1 MSIEKIKIHVLRT
14 GEVRVSPYL
23 PFGGDNC
30 SIIKAS
36 GITTPKS
43 KWIWLPV
50 FSFLIEHPKGMILF
64 DTGWHRDMSPNG
76 VFDKK
81 AQIKSLGS
89 FLLYQIN
96 QGRIAPGEAINE
108 HLDRLGIKPSQL
120 DYVLISHLDCDH
132 ANGLNQVADA
142 KHILVSKA
150 ELEGTTRNN
159 FQIRIRFQ
167 RRWWDGVN
175 LQTFDW
181 NGTEGPVGKSYDV
194 LVDGSLV
201 MVNIPGHSE
210 GLCALK
216 VKNDQGKYV
225 LLFADGGYAT
235 KSWRDMI
242 TSGITLDK
250 KLQRESLQWIREQSL
265 SPDCVA
271 SLATHDTD
279 VEPHVIEL

>member
-1 MSIEKIKIHVLRT
+1 MDKIKIHVLRT

-23 PFGGDNC
+23 PFGGDDC

-36 GITTPKS
+36 GVTTPKS

-50 FSFLIEHPKGMILF
+50 FSFLIEHPKGKILF
-64 DTGWHRDMSPNG
+64 DTGWHREMSPEG

-81 AQIKSLGS
+81 AQIRSLGS

-96 QGRIAPGEAINE
+96 QGRIAPCEAINE
-108 HLDRLGIKPSQL
+108 PLERLGIKSSEL

-132 ANGLNQVADA
+132 ANGLKQVAEA

-150 ELEGTTRNN
+150 EMEGTTRKN

-167 RRWWDGVN
+167 RRWWDGVD

-181 NGTEGPVGKSYDV
+181 NGTEGPVGRSYDV
-194 LVDGSLV
+194 LGDGSLV
-201 MVNIPGHSE
+201 MVNIPGYSE

-216 VKNDQGKYV
+216 IKNDEGRYV

-250 KLQRESLQWIREQSL
+250 KLQRESLQWIREQSM

-271 SLATHDTD
+271 SLATHDTE